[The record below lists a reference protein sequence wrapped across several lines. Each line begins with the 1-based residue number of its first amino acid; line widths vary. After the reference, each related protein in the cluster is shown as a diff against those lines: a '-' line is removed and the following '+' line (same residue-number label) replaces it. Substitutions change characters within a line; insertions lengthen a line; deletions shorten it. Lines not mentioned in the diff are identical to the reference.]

1 MSSPH
6 AGATDSGATERG
18 QRGPVATRRC
28 VGREPAE
35 RGGVSEE
42 RFSSLIEA
50 IAQRRDTGAFAE
62 LFRHFAPRLKAYC
75 MRGGADAA
83 TAEEV
88 VQEAMLSVWRR
99 ADSFDPARASATTWI
114 FTIVRNRRID
124 ALRRERRP
132 EPDPAEAA
140 DERDPAGGP
149 DAEVAAAQVRD
160 RLAAGLA
167 GLPEE
172 QARVL
177 HMAYFEDR
185 PHSEISAALGL
196 PLGTVK
202 SRIRLALA
210 RLRGVAEALQ

>member
-1 MSSPH
+1 MPSHDAAAISPAPSVRRENMRFPRYDA
-6 AGATDSGATERG
+6 AGRGA
-18 QRGPVATRRC
+18 
-28 VGREPAE
+28 
-35 RGGVSEE
+35 VSEE
-42 RFSSLIEA
+42 RFSALIAA
-50 IAQRRDTGAFAE
+50 IAERRDTGAFAE

-99 ADSFDPARASATTWI
+99 ADSFDPARATASTWI
-114 FTIVRNRRID
+114 FTIVRNKRID
-124 ALRRERRP
+124 LLRRERRP
-132 EPDPAEAA
+132 EAAPAEEAIEQADRAA
-140 DERDPAGGP
+140 GP
-149 DAEVAAAQVRD
+149 DAELQAAQLRA
-160 RLAAGLA
+160 RLAASLA
-167 GLPEE
+167 DLPED

-177 HMAYFEDR
+177 RMAYFEDK
-185 PHSEISAALGL
+185 PHSEISTALGL